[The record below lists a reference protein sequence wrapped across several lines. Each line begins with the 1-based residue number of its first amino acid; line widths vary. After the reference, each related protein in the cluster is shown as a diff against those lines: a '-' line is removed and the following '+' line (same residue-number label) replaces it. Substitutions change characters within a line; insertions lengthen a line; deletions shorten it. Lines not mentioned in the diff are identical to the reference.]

1 MKTEKIYKHIF
12 ENMPEGYLRASLE
25 GEILLANPA
34 IAQLLGYDDPEDL
47 MGYTMYSIYS
57 NPERRE
63 ELKQQL
69 LESKVVKKFEFKGLR
84 KDKTE
89 IYLESNVQLIYNE
102 KKEPEAIEALFRDI
116 PERKTS
122 QEVIAE
128 KEALSKSLLESAPD
142 AMIVVNREGEV
153 QITNQQA
160 TKLFGYSKG
169 ELLTMKVEDLIP
181 ERFRMGHP
189 SHRSSFFQEHETRNM
204 GTGLELLGLKKNGTE
219 FPIEISL
226 SPIERAQEKWVAA
239 GIRDIT
245 DRVKARRLIE
255 EKSAQLTSIMSNV
268 DGMVYRCRNDKDWTM
283 EFVSY
288 GSLELT
294 GYSSTD
300 FTGSRV
306 SYGESLIHPDDADP
320 VWEIVQN
327 ALNEKISFEVEYRI
341 KPKEGDVKW
350 VFERGKGVYNNDGEL
365 EFLEGFI
372 EDITEI
378 KENETL
384 FRSLLE
390 STPDAMVI
398 VEKEGNIKI
407 SNQIA
412 SILFGYSKEEL
423 SKMKAEDL
431 TPERFR
437 ADHPINKKS
446 FIIKHNAKNMGGGIE
461 VVGLK
466 KDGTEFPIEITFNP
480 ITTRQGK
487 WVAAA
492 IRDITKKIEARKQIE
507 EKNAKLE
514 QLNLSKDR
522 IMSTVVHDLRNPITS
537 IQGLTGILLKDL
549 PELSDDQELMLKL
562 IIEACEKGQVL
573 IEELLEI
580 AILESDEYHLETKET
595 HLHQYLASV
604 LTHFKQRAEEK
615 GVKLELD
622 IRNDEI
628 VANINHEKFARVI
641 ENLVT
646 NALKF
651 TDQPGMVKV
660 ASYQNP
666 DETVIEV
673 KDDGIGIPENLKEF
687 IFDKFSKARRLG
699 LKGEKTTG
707 IGMSIVKQI
716 VDLHEGK
723 IWLESEEGRGTTFYI
738 SLPTK
743 K

>member
-1 MKTEKIYKHIF
+1 M
-12 ENMPEGYLRASLE
+12 
-25 GEILLANPA
+25 
-34 IAQLLGYDDPEDL
+34 
-47 MGYTMYSIYS
+47 
-57 NPERRE
+57 
-63 ELKQQL
+63 
-69 LESKVVKKFEFKGLR
+69 
-84 KDKTE
+84 
-89 IYLESNVQLIYNE
+89 
-102 KKEPEAIEALFRDI
+102 KKER
-116 PERKTS
+116 
-122 QEVIAE
+122 Q
-128 KEALSKSLLESAPD
+128 
-142 AMIVVNREGEV
+142 
-153 QITNQQA
+153 TNQ
-160 TKLFGYSKG
+160 
-169 ELLTMKVEDLIP
+169 E
-181 ERFRMGHP
+181 
-189 SHRSSFFQEHETRNM
+189 
-204 GTGLELLGLKKNGTE
+204 
-219 FPIEISL
+219 
-226 SPIERAQEKWVAA
+226 
-239 GIRDIT
+239 
-245 DRVKARRLIE
+245 LIE
-255 EKSAQLTSIMSNV
+255 ERNAQLTSIMSNV

-288 GSLELT
+288 GALELT
-294 GYSSTD
+294 GYPSTD
-300 FTGSRV
+300 FTGSKV
-306 SYGESLIHPDDADP
+306 SYGKDLIYPEDAGP
-320 VWEIVQN
+320 VWETVQN
-327 ALNEKISFEVEYRI
+327 ALDKKISFEVEYRI
-341 KPKEGDVKW
+341 KPRKGEVKW
-350 VFERGKGVYNNDGEL
+350 VFERGKGVYSSDGEL

-398 VEKEGNIKI
+398 VDKEGNIKI

-437 ADHPINKKS
+437 ANHPIYKKS
-446 FIIKHNAKNMGGGIE
+446 FIIKHNARNMGGGIE

-466 KDGTEFPIEITFNP
+466 KYGTEFPIEITFNP
-480 ITTRQGK
+480 INTRKGK

-492 IRDITKKIEARKQIE
+492 IRDITKKVEARKEIE
-507 EKNAKLE
+507 AKNTRLE

-549 PELSDDQELMLKL
+549 PDLSDDQELMLKL
-562 IIEACEKGQVL
+562 IIEACEKGQAL

-595 HLHQYLASV
+595 HLHQYLASI

-615 GVKLELD
+615 GVKLKLD
-622 IRNDEI
+622 ISNEEI

-666 DETVIEV
+666 EEIVIEV
-673 KDDGIGIPENLKEF
+673 KDDGIGIPDNLQEY

-723 IWLESEEGRGTTFYI
+723 IWLESEEGSGTTFYI
-738 SLPTK
+738 SLPAK
-743 K
+743 